1 MHIPFLPVNYVNY
14 SDFRV
19 SPAAMAQRSVLESVN
34 CISHFSFA
42 LSQGAGGCD
51 LEVLA
56 MQAA

>member
-1 MHIPFLPVNYVNY
+1 MHIPFLAVNCVSYR
-14 SDFRV
+14 DFRV
-19 SPAAMAQRSVLESVN
+19 SPAAMAQRSVLTSVN